1 MTELTIDTHV
11 EKHRMK
17 EKKNFHRIFFN
28 STVLYL
34 LLPNLLFFATWFRTY
49 WAVLLFGLASLV
61 WISIWKF
68 RLDTDLQI
76 PTVKQHLLIAFAALF
91 ICWFSGI
98 GGFHFQGDHIKHYS
112 MLYDLVY
119 KDWPVVYDSVHGLE
133 GPQHLNYYFA
143 YFLPPAALAKIT
155 HPNSVDNW
163 IILWSFLGLY
173 LAFLW
178 FVVLG
183 KTKHVFW
190 PLCFLLF
197 LGGQDYLYAFIK
209 LNINGF
215 LGDKAIAQ
223 SIFEQEV
230 STVCVFHNT
239 ILRYPTNF
247 FAISWAPQHII
258 GAWLAT
264 ALLYYIYTKNK
275 GQQYVL
281 FILCL
286 MPLWSVFNVAGFLPI
301 IAAMFFKHRNF
312 TSWISWENGIG
323 ILLGFF
329 VLSFF
334 LSHHSISDSGFI
346 WQYIEWDKLFYKW
359 PVFLL
364 FEFLYIALA
373 IYYFAYSK
381 IDRFMFYSILL
392 FMSLIP
398 IFVLG
403 NMNDL
408 LMRAVVPSLFLLS
421 LLAYQAFQGI
431 KSHCKYF
438 LMILVFAGVVL
449 PQAISI
455 AIHFPGF
462 LKERWQNGFASD
474 RVRIG
479 DMGGLN
485 KLAEEAWFN
494 TQYFGDNRSFY
505 FLHLSTKK
513 EE

>member
-1 MTELTIDTHV
+1 MA
-11 EKHRMK
+11 K
-17 EKKNFHRIFFN
+17 EKFFHKIFFS
-28 STVLYL
+28 STVIYL
-34 LLPNLLFFATWFRTY
+34 LLPNLIFFVTWFRSY
-49 WAVLLFGLASLV
+49 LAVLLVGLALLV
-61 WISIWKF
+61 LVSISKF
-68 RLDTDLQI
+68 KWDTNLQI
-76 PTVKQHLLIAFAALF
+76 PSIKQHSLIALAALF
-91 ICWFSGI
+91 ICLFSGI
-98 GGFHFQGDHIKHYS
+98 GGFHFQGDHIKHYT
-112 MLYDLVY
+112 MLHDLVY
-119 KDWPVVYDSVHGLE
+119 KDWPVVYESVHNLE
-133 GPQHLNYYFA
+133 GQQHLNYYFA

-178 FVVLG
+178 FVLLS

-209 LNINGF
+209 LNINGLF
-215 LGDKAIAQ
+215 GNEAIAQ

-275 GQQYVL
+275 GQQYIL

-286 MPLWSVFNVAGFLPI
+286 VPLWSVFNVVGFLPI
-301 IAAMFFKHRNF
+301 IAAMVYKQRNF
-312 TSWISWENGIG
+312 ITWLSWENGVG
-323 ILLGFF
+323 IFLGFF

-346 WQYIEWDKLFYKW
+346 WQYIEWNKLFYKW
-359 PVFLL
+359 PIFLF
-364 FEFLYIALA
+364 FEFIYIALA
-373 IYYFAYSK
+373 IYYLAYEK
-381 IDRFMFYSILL
+381 IDRVIFFSVLL

-398 IFVLG
+398 IYVLG

-421 LLAYQAFQGI
+421 LLAYQAFQGV
-431 KSHCKYF
+431 K
-438 LMILVFAGVVL
+438 
-449 PQAISI
+449 AITNI
-455 AIHFPGF
+455 
-462 LKERWQNGFASD
+462 
-474 RVRIG
+474 
-479 DMGGLN
+479 
-485 KLAEEAWFN
+485 
-494 TQYFGDNRSFY
+494 
-505 FLHLSTKK
+505 
-513 EE
+513 